1 MTINTSKTYEF
12 NPSLGEI
19 IIYAFSKVQIRPTEI
34 TQQHMYT
41 ARIAAN
47 MMLSELSN
55 IQPNLWEVGLQTTP
69 LAQGVATYAVPAE
82 TVMILDAYIT
92 YGTPSVDRYIY
103 PISRTEYAAIPNKA
117 VQGVP
122 SQFWFDRLISPTITF
137 YLTPD
142 GGGPY
147 VCNYYSVRQTQDAV
161 LSNGQT
167 VEIPYR
173 WLSCFGEGLA
183 WKLAETFA
191 PQLEPRLQQRYERSL
206 TLAMN
211 QDQENVSLNITP
223 SIGGYFTR

>member
-1 MTINTSKTYEF
+1 MVTNTSKTYEF
-12 NPSLGEI
+12 NPSLGELVL
-19 IIYAFSKVQIRPTEI
+19 YAYSKVQIRPTEI

-69 LAQGVATYAVPAE
+69 LVQGVATYAVPAE

-92 YGTPSVDRYIY
+92 YGTPSVDRFIF

-117 VQGVP
+117 AQGVP

-142 GGGPY
+142 GGGPF
-147 VCNYYSVRQTQDAV
+147 VCNYYSVRQTQDAI

-173 WLSCFGEGLA
+173 WLSCYGEGLA
-183 WKLAETFA
+183 WKLSETYA
-191 PQLEPRLQQRYERSL
+191 PQLETRLQQRYLRSL
-206 TLAMN
+206 NLAMT
-211 QDQENVSLNITP
+211 QDTENVPLNITP
-223 SIGGYFTR
+223 SVGGYWTR